1 MRVARIFNTYG
12 PNMHPDDGRWCPTSS
27 ARPCPAGD
35 ITVHGDGTQTRSFC
49 YVSDMVEGLIRLMES
64 DIDGCE
70 PINLG
75 NPVEMMVKDLLGR
88 ILDIVGTDS
97 VVVHKPLPQDDPRR
111 RRPDIS
117 RARALLGWEPMVPV
131 EFGLA
136 RTAEWFAEEIGAT
149 LRAPACHGGGIG
161 TWISR

>member
-1 MRVARIFNTYG
+1 
-12 PNMHPDDGRWCPTSS
+12 
-27 ARPCPAGD
+27 
-35 ITVHGDGTQTRSFC
+35 
-49 YVSDMVEGLIRLMES
+49 MVEGLIRLMES

-70 PINLG
+70 PVNLG

-88 ILDIVGTDS
+88 ILDIIGTDS
-97 VVVHKPLPQDDPRR
+97 IVVHKPLPQDDPRR

-117 RARALLGWEPMVPV
+117 RAKALLGWEPTVPV

-149 LRAPACHGGGIG
+149 RALRHAMAAE
-161 TWISR
+161 